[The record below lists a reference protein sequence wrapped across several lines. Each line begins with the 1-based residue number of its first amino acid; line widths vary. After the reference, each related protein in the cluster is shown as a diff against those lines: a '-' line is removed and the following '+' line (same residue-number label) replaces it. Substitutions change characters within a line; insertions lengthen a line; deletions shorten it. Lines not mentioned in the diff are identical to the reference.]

1 MKLATNINQLWSKK
15 RINNNEN
22 LCTYMF
28 FAVLRIVLVF
38 IPQMGYVHPDE
49 FFQTV
54 EVMNGKF
61 SLGINKNKVIIFVLS
76 L

>member
-1 MKLATNINQLWSKK
+1 MKLATNINQLWFKK
-15 RINNNEN
+15 RKNNDEN
-22 LCTYMF
+22 LCTYLF

-54 EVMNGKF
+54 EVINGNF
-61 SLGINKNKVIIFVLS
+61 YG
-76 L
+76 